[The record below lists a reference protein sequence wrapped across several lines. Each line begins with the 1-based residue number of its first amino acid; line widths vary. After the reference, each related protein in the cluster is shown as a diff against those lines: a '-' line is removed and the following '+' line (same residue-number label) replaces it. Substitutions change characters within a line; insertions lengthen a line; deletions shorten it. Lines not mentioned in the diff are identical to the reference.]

1 MKCQHYRCNCI
12 SVEGRRF
19 CSDHCEQNTGNPD
32 IETGGIVDEG
42 EAVMGCGCGHPECIG
57 HHSSVI

>member
-1 MKCQHYRCNCI
+1 M
-12 SVEGRRF
+12 SVEGSRF
-19 CSDHCEQNTGNPD
+19 CSDHCERNTGSPD